1 MAEDKKVK
9 DQEKQEVDNDATNAE
24 EQVNDKDQKTND
36 KDKKKGKASKKKMT
50 KEAKLEE
57 RIGELEDNLADLNDK
72 YLRLF
77 SEFDNY
83 RKRTNK
89 ERLDLIETAATEV
102 IRELLPVLDD
112 FERAFK
118 ANEAKSEEDRNNLE
132 GFKLIYNKF
141 KGILSRRG
149 LEPMKSM
156 GEPFDTDFH
165 EALTN
170 IPAPSEDLKGKVVDE
185 IEKGYMLKGK
195 VIRFAKVVVGQ

>member
-1 MAEDKKVK
+1 MTEKNKS
-9 DQEKQEVDNDATNAE
+9 QETEQEAADMNATNAE
-24 EQVNDKDQKTND
+24 DTQEN
-36 KDKKKGKASKKKMT
+36 KKKLKNKKKNTASKT
-50 KEAKLEE
+50 KQSKEQILEGQVSELEE
-57 RIGELEDNLADLNDK
+57 NLAELNDK

-89 ERLDLIETAATEV
+89 ERIELLDTAALEV
-102 IRELLPVLDD
+102 IKDLLPVMDD

-118 ANEAKSEEDRNNLE
+118 ANEAKSEEDQNNLE
-132 GFKLIYNKF
+132 GFKLIYNKL
-141 KGILSRRG
+141 KGTLTRRG
-149 LEPMKSM
+149 LEPMKSV
-156 GEPFDTDFH
+156 GESFDTDFH

>member
-1 MAEDKKVK
+1 MTKENKA
-9 DQEKQEVDNDATNAE
+9 QEQEQETADMNATNAE
-24 EQVNDKDQKTND
+24 DTQENNKKVKN
-36 KDKKKGKASKKKMT
+36 KKKNTSSKAKQSK
-50 KEAKLEE
+50 EQLLEGQ
-57 RIGELEDNLADLNDK
+57 ITELEGNLAELNDK

-89 ERLDLIETAATEV
+89 ERLELLDTAALEV
-102 IRELLPVLDD
+102 IKDLLPIMDD

-118 ANEAKSEEDRNNLE
+118 ANEAKSEEDQNNLE
-132 GFKLIYNKF
+132 GFKLIYNKL
-141 KGILSRRG
+141 KGTLTRRG
-149 LEPMKSM
+149 LEPMKSI
-156 GEPFDTDFH
+156 GESFDTDFH